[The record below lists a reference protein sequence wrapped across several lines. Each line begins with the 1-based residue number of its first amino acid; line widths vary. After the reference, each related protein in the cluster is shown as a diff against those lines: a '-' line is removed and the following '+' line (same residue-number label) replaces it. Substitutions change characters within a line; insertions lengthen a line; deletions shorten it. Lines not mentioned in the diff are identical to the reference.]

1 MKVHIMELGRGKVDK
16 IVEVNIIEDLYD
28 VVSKHLLSS
37 DIELRYN
44 PEKNDGA
51 VFVSGFRCVGRFSV
65 ITDKIPKESLHLAT
79 IVLKDEET
87 KT

>member
-16 IVEVNIIEDLYD
+16 LVEVNAIEDLYG

-44 PEKNDGA
+44 PEKNDGT
-51 VFVSGFRCVGRFSV
+51 VIVSGFRTVGRFSV
-65 ITDKIPKESLHLAT
+65 ITDKIPKESLHPAT
-79 IVLKDEET
+79 IILKDDEM
-87 KT
+87 KS